1 MLVAARFTF
10 SRVLPGLVVATLGA
24 LLSLGGCE
32 PKPSPAS
39 NPGAELPKAGHPPR
53 PAMRYDSL
61 AADSLARLG
70 QALPGALLPGHRI
83 VAFYGNPLHQRM
95 GILGQYPKDEMLER
109 LSWQAAE
116 WQRADS
122 LPVQPALHLIA
133 VIAQRDAGADRK
145 YRLPLPD
152 SAIQQTINWGREKGY
167 PVFLDVQVGLSTLEE
182 ELPKLEK
189 YLRLPFVHLGI
200 DPEFSMK
207 NKRRPGTEVG
217 EFSARDVNYA
227 RHFLATL
234 VSRYRLPPKVL
245 VVHRFREDMITN
257 YQAIKLEPRVQIVI
271 DMDGWGTPSI
281 KRGSYRKFVQ
291 QQPVQYAGFK
301 LFYKNDNKPGSRM
314 MTPTEVLKLKPRP
327 LYIQYQ

>member
-1 MLVAARFTF
+1 
-10 SRVLPGLVVATLGA
+10 
-24 LLSLGGCE
+24 
-32 PKPSPAS
+32 
-39 NPGAELPKAGHPPR
+39 
-53 PAMRYDSL
+53 
-61 AADSLARLG
+61 
-70 QALPGALLPGHRI
+70 
-83 VAFYGNPLHQRM
+83 M

-109 LSWQAAE
+109 LRWQAE
-116 WQRADS
+116 QWQQADS

-133 VIAQRDAGADRK
+133 VIAQRDAGPDRK

-152 SAIQQTINWGREKGY
+152 STIRQVIGWGQALGY
-167 PVFLDVQVGLSTLEE
+167 PVFLDVQVGLSTLPE
-182 ELPKLEK
+182 ELPKLEP

-217 EFSARDVNYA
+217 EFSARDINYA

-234 VSRYRLPPKVL
+234 VTRHRLPPKLL

-257 YQAIKLEPRVQIVI
+257 YKQIELEPRVQIII

-301 LFYKNDNKPGSRM
+301 LFYKNDNRPGSRM
-314 MTPTEVLKLKPRP
+314 MTPAEVLKLRPKP

>member
-1 MLVAARFTF
+1 ML
-10 SRVLPGLVVATLGA
+10 GG
-24 LLSLGGCE
+24 LLSVSSCE
-32 PKPSPAS
+32 TKQNLASQGRHPPA
-39 NPGAELPKAGHPPR
+39 GRPPR
-53 PAMRYDSL
+53 PVAHYDSL

-83 VAFYGNPLHQRM
+83 VAFYGNPLHKRM

-109 LSWQAAE
+109 LRWQADQ
-116 WQRADS
+116 WQHADS

-133 VIAQRDAGADRK
+133 VIAQRDAGADGK
-145 YRLPLPD
+145 YRLSLPD
-152 SAIQQTINWGREKGY
+152 STIQKTISWGQEKGY

-182 ELPKLEK
+182 ELPRLEK

-217 EFSARDVNYA
+217 EFSAQDVNYA

-234 VSRYRLPPKVL
+234 VSRYQVPPKVL

-257 YQAIKLEPRVQIVI
+257 YKAIELEARVQIVI

-281 KRGSYRKFVQ
+281 KRGSYRKYVQ
-291 QQPVQYAGFK
+291 QQPVQYTGFK
-301 LFYKNDNKPGSRM
+301 LFYRNDTKPGSRV
-314 MTPTEVLKLKPRP
+314 MTPAEVLKLQPKP